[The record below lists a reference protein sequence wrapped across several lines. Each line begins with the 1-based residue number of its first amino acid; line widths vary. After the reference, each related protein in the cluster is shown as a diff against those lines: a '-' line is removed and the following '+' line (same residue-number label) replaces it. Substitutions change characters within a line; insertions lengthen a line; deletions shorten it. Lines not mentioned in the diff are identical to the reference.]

1 MMRTEWRY
9 RPLVL
14 FFSLVFAASCS
25 RDSFEARVKELPRRF
40 QVNGTGYI
48 ISEQEP
54 GVIDDNAIAYTAD
67 AGARTFNF
75 NTRTVL
81 RHLYVGRWESF
92 DSLPQDERREVKDL
106 ANGAL
111 GYIHGLERRQ
121 RRLSEVDQRHREILR
136 AFLAGQVPQAAAAMA
151 ENTKSCSCS
160 AGSLPRL
167 SAAETAREL
176 VERRWPTPPLG
187 ARIQGDA
194 LFEVVVS
201 SDGNVCCVTAISG
214 HPLLVVGL
222 ASAIG
227 KWRFNPGK
235 SFIGVIATR
244 YSSAGYQLLG

>member
-1 MMRTEWRY
+1 MFKGFIRGACQGTPSPLPGQRDGLHHQRARAGRDRRRCHRVYRRCGRTNLQFQY
-9 RPLVL
+9 QDSSPA
-14 FFSLVFAASCS
+14 SLCWQMG
-25 RDSFEARVKELPRRF
+25 EL
-40 QVNGTGYI
+40 
-48 ISEQEP
+48 
-54 GVIDDNAIAYTAD
+54 
-67 AGARTFNF
+67 
-75 NTRTVL
+75 
-81 RHLYVGRWESF
+81 F